1 MYAPFAIVVLLA
13 AGNLVGNPGFE
24 ELVAGQPARWD
35 HYVHPQ
41 EGAFARVDGE
51 AHDSRYCVMIHAPTP
66 LPENP
71 VNSWSQNLFGDF
83 AGRTFRASAYIR
95 AEEAREAAIWVQCWR
110 KRPLALLDTATT
122 TSTSPVYGT
131 SEWRRVEVLFDAPEG
146 TDFMTVRCVLRGQ
159 GTAWFDQV
167 AVRENGE
174 EDPPAPDDAPETAP
188 EGTDAAAETPKPPPP
203 RAASTGAPAPRA
215 ARVPARHITAD
226 PPAPAPEP
234 RETGPAM
241 QRLRAENRR
250 LREEAGALARDN
262 AGLTLEVMRLR
273 EEIRALREAWDTV
286 LAPAEPEPARVPPL
300 VPHGADW
307 RTLR

>member
-1 MYAPFAIVVLLA
+1 M
-13 AGNLVGNPGFE
+13 GNPGFE

-35 HYVHPQ
+35 RYVHPQ

-51 AHDSRYCVMIHAPTP
+51 AHAGRYSVMIHAPVP

-83 AGRTFRASAYIR
+83 AGRTFRAEAHIR

-110 KRPLALLDTATT
+110 KRPLRLLDTATT
-122 TSTSPVYGT
+122 TGVNPIYGT
-131 SEWRRVEVLFDAPEG
+131 TEWRRVEVRFDAPEG

-167 AVRENGE
+167 AVREGAEPAEE
-174 EDPPAPDDAPETAP
+174 EDGAQPDSPEA
-188 EGTDAAAETPKPPPP
+188 DAAAPSPPPP
-203 RAASTGAPAPRA
+203 RPAQAAGSAPRQ
-215 ARVPARHITAD
+215 ARAPARHTTAD
-226 PPAPAPEP
+226 APPTE
-234 RETGPAM
+234 RETRDTGPDM

-250 LREEAGALARDN
+250 LREEADALAQSN
-262 AGLTLEVMRLR
+262 EALMLELLRLR
-273 EEIRALREAWDTV
+273 EEIRVWREAWDSV
-286 LAPAEPEPARVPPL
+286 LAPAEPEPPRAPPL
-300 VPHGADW
+300 VPHGVDW